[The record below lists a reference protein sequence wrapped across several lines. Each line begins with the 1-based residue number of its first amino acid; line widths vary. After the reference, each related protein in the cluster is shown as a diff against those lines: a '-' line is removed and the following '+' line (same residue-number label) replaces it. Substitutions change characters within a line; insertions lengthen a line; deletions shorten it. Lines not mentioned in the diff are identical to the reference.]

1 MQQAL
6 PRALLLVKTDDTAN
20 QGSNLH
26 MNTLASR
33 GQLRA
38 SFLRWALFTV
48 PLCVLL
54 GFAAGQF
61 GGPGSEWFQALEK
74 PGIYPPPATFGIVWT
89 FLYIMIGISVAL
101 ICAAWGARGRTTALI
116 VFAVHFALNFAW
128 SPVFFGAKEITAA
141 LALMVAIDV
150 TLLVVI
156 ALFWRIRAL
165 AGALL
170 LPYLAWVLFATVLN
184 FQFLQLNPNAD
195 GGNIGGAVDRVR
207 IGN

>member
-1 MQQAL
+1 
-6 PRALLLVKTDDTAN
+6 
-20 QGSNLH
+20 
-26 MNTLASR
+26 MNVLASR

-38 SFLRWALFTV
+38 SFFRWALFLV

-54 GFAAGQF
+54 GFLAGQL
-61 GGPGSEWFQALEK
+61 GSPDTMWFQSLEK

-89 FLYIMIGISVAL
+89 ILYAMIGLAAAL
-101 ICAAWGARGRTTALI
+101 VCAAWGARGRTAALAA
-116 VFAVHFALNFAW
+116 FAVHFLLNLAW
-128 SPVFFGAKEITAA
+128 TPVFFGLQQIAAA
-141 LALMVAIDV
+141 LVLLGLVVV

-156 ALFWRIRAL
+156 VLFWKVRPL

-170 LPYLAWVLFATVLN
+170 LPYLAWVCFATVLN

-195 GGNIGGAVDRVR
+195 DMKTDGAVERVR